1 MYLCRKLYKALH
13 SVALFLF
20 SYFYVMN
27 IFKFFSKNQ
36 TESKQEVMKK
46 FLIVGLG
53 NIGDTYVNTRHN
65 IGFQVLDALAK
76 DQEVSFETE
85 KLGDITRFRHKGKL
99 FILLKPSTYM
109 NLSGKSVKYW
119 MNQEKISLE
128 NLCIV
133 TDFYEKGDCFAL
145 VNQINNTLASNNDYI
160 NERFINIYPNP
171 SSSEIKIEFVNS
183 LKFPINIE
191 IYNSLGKNVES
202 FYNINNKRLMI
213 FNYLKS
219 DFYTIIVTDKNK
231 MRFSNKFIVQ

>member
-1 MYLCRKLYKALH
+1 MMYMCRKLYKALH

-109 NLSGKSVKYW
+109 NLSGKYVKYW

-133 TDFYEKGDCFAL
+133 TDDVHIDFGAIRIKIKGSAGGHNGLKDIQDKLNTQQYNRFRFGVGGNYARGRQADFVL
-145 VNQINNTLASNNDYI
+145 GSWTKEEESQLIERIPIATKAIIAFGTDGINNTMNN
-160 NERFINIYPNP
+160 
-171 SSSEIKIEFVNS
+171 
-183 LKFPINIE
+183 
-191 IYNSLGKNVES
+191 YNGK
-202 FYNINNKRLMI
+202 
-213 FNYLKS
+213 
-219 DFYTIIVTDKNK
+219 
-231 MRFSNKFIVQ
+231 

>member
-133 TDFYEKGDCFAL
+133 TDDVHIDFGAIRIKIKGSAGGHNGLKDIQDKLNTQQYNRFRFGVGGNYARGRQADFVL
-145 VNQINNTLASNNDYI
+145 GSWTKEEESQLIERIPIAIKAIIAFGTDGINNTMNN
-160 NERFINIYPNP
+160 
-171 SSSEIKIEFVNS
+171 
-183 LKFPINIE
+183 
-191 IYNSLGKNVES
+191 YNGK
-202 FYNINNKRLMI
+202 
-213 FNYLKS
+213 
-219 DFYTIIVTDKNK
+219 
-231 MRFSNKFIVQ
+231 